1 MGPLKKQRIET
12 KRPHHMG
19 DPGNT
24 VEKTYLKST
33 KNVNLTWN
41 NCSET
46 AALSDR
52 GRGAVMPSSA
62 FVEAMLLVSL
72 LSKAVWQ

>member
-1 MGPLKKQRIET
+1 MGPLKKQRIQN
-12 KRPHHMG
+12 KRPHHTG

-24 VEKTYLKST
+24 VEKTYLKNT
-33 KNVNLTWN
+33 KKVNLTWN

-62 FVEAMLLVSL
+62 FVKATLLVSL
-72 LSKAVWQ
+72 LSKAV

>member
-1 MGPLKKQRIET
+1 
-12 KRPHHMG
+12 MG

-52 GRGAVMPSSA
+52 GRGAAMPSSA
-62 FVEAMLLVSL
+62 FQALHRSYVAGVPSIKGSL
-72 LSKAVWQ
+72 AITFVCCGGRYS